1 MMGGN
6 NNAKTIEKNNCS
18 MFNWIRIR
26 NIACIITS
34 IIWLAIFNWSYC
46 CSSWTDVALL
56 LMSDIIRREM
66 HMTIVVKKVPKF
78 LRGIVK
84 FIFRIKD

>member
-18 MFNWIRIR
+18 MFNWIGIR

-34 IIWLAIFNWSYC
+34 IIWLAIFNWSYNH
-46 CSSWTDVALL
+46 SSRTDVALL
-56 LMSDIIRREM
+56 LNSDIIRGGNAYDNCC
-66 HMTIVVKKVPKF
+66 KKSSK
-78 LRGIVK
+78 
-84 FIFRIKD
+84 IFERNCKIDIWN